1 MTFPAPEPDSGF
13 SASLCTRAISPFAI
27 VTMGDVTRYAYTPE
41 QCDAGMR
48 AWAEAKALLQSA
60 QVTR

>member
-1 MTFPAPEPDSGF
+1 MTAPAEPGSGF
-13 SASLCTRAISPFAI
+13 SASLCTRGI
-27 VTMGDVTRYAYTPE
+27 
-41 QCDAGMR
+41 AGMR